1 MFELGRFITEELEK
15 REIKRSEFVQKLG
28 YSNIN
33 KGLRALDICIREGT
47 PHPFVVQNLHKAFEI
62 ERSTIER
69 VLETT
74 KQQRLDME
82 EAIKRKHFRPHL
94 WIITE
99 RTRPTSITNA
109 LFTGMTEKKVALRT
123 DVSELSFKEQ
133 LEIGSSVAKAHYL
146 KRKGEWPFFGKI
158 VGYYFFYS
166 FRENVRLDVDGNV
179 EKMRTTPFDEPEGYL
194 MIGGRRIPPLF
205 KLRN

>member
-33 KGLRALDICIREGT
+33 KGLRALDICIRKGT
-47 PHPFVVQNLHKAFEI
+47 PHPFVVQNLHKAFKI

-69 VLETT
+69 ILETT

-82 EAIKRKHFRPHL
+82 EEIKRKHFKPHL

-109 LFTGMTEKKVALRT
+109 LFSGMTEKRVGLPP
-123 DVSELSFKEQ
+123 DVSELTLEDQ
-133 LEIGSSVAKAHYL
+133 LEFVSSVAKEHYL
-146 KRKGEWPFFGKI
+146 KNKGEWPFFGKI
-158 VGYYFFYS
+158 AGYYFFYR
-166 FRENVRLDVDGNV
+166 FRENVRLDVDGIV
-179 EKMRTTPFDEPEGYL
+179 EKRETTSFEEPEGYL

>member
-47 PHPFVVQNLHKAFEI
+47 PHPFVVQNLHKAFKI

-69 VLETT
+69 IIETT
-74 KQQRLDME
+74 KQQKLDME
-82 EAIKRKHFRPHL
+82 EAIKRKHFKPHL

-109 LFTGMTEKKVALRT
+109 LFSGMTEKRVGLPPE
-123 DVSELSFKEQ
+123 VSELTLEEQ
-133 LEIGSSVAKAHYL
+133 LEFVSSIAKEHYL
-146 KRKGEWPFFGKI
+146 KNKGEWPFFGRI
-158 VGYYFFYS
+158 VGYYFFYR
-166 FRENVRLDVDGNV
+166 FRGNVRLDVDGNV
-179 EKMRTTPFDEPEGYL
+179 KKRRTTPFEEPEGYL

-205 KLRN
+205 KLRD